1 MRRGARVKRLGGPLW
16 VKPWQRGDSSRQA
29 EIRRT
34 CVEGQGGPWCR
45 RRCSRGVGQGVRPV
59 SLDPRRTGRP
69 PVRVIPHGAGG
80 LQAVRLRGRH
90 RKASGPGLS
99 TAPVRLEWPVSERQT
114 GHRWRTPADDRRPA
128 ASAGSRC
135 PGLGSPMASA
145 CRARGGSGERLRLR
159 VPAAR
164 PRGETCLRRGAAAH
178 PPLPLEAPR
187 ARPKR
192 RGT

>member
-1 MRRGARVKRLGGPLW
+1 MQTSLHRSTCASVSRAAQQLSESPSATCGAMMGEALAAWGHSPRTGVPNVRRGARVKLLGGPLW

-29 EIRRT
+29 EIRLT

-114 GHRWRTPADDRRPA
+114 GQV
-128 ASAGSRC
+128 G
-135 PGLGSPMASA
+135 
-145 CRARGGSGERLRLR
+145 
-159 VPAAR
+159 
-164 PRGETCLRRGAAAH
+164 
-178 PPLPLEAPR
+178 
-187 ARPKR
+187 
-192 RGT
+192 